1 MELKQ
6 CPNMNEFKM
15 RYCRSGGGGGLGCV
29 IRGLI
34 NKDNVHKAFSQKQ
47 QKTSIHSTNNNTET
61 TEGGEKTG
69 KKRRERRV
77 KTMAECDSTAS

>member
-47 QKTSIHSTNNNTET
+47 QKNFNPQH
-61 TEGGEKTG
+61 K
-69 KKRRERRV
+69 
-77 KTMAECDSTAS
+77 